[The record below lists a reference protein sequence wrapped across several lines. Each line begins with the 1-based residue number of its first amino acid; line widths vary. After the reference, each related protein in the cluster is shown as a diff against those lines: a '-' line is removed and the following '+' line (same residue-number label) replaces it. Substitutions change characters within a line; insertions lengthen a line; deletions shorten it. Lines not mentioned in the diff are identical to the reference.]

1 MVGAVFD
8 WVVLGMAG
16 MFRFDLARSVDARLV
31 KAGGVLLV
39 KVLLVEV
46 RQGEL
51 RFGRCGAVRCYM
63 VGLCNVWWGMLRLG
77 R

>member
-31 KAGGVLLV
+31 MAGSVV
-39 KVLLVEV
+39 
-46 RQGEL
+46 
-51 RFGRCGAVRCYM
+51 
-63 VGLCNVWWGMLRLG
+63 
-77 R
+77 

>member
-31 KAGGVLLV
+31 KAGAVCKGWHGL
-39 KVLLVEV
+39 
-46 RQGEL
+46 L
-51 RFGRCGAVRCYM
+51 RFAF
-63 VGLCNVWWGMLRLG
+63 VG
-77 R
+77 